1 MSWQYHPLLV
11 LFALGGF
18 LSLGVAGYCW
28 QYARSNR
35 WSLLVVSIGL
45 LAFNNAVWVFAAL
58 LKTAS
63 GTVAGSLLFYKL
75 EFVGAALNPALG
87 VIIALAYI
95 GRERWLTR
103 STIGLLLGGSTLV
116 LLLFVVN
123 PNNAVILDP
132 RLVSAQ
138 GIMAFEHSF
147 TPVTAIALGWTFALA
162 LGTMSILGYGVLVE
176 QTPPVPAGIMIG
188 TFGIPLLFGVLKTGG
203 IYPPGGSGINLT
215 PAASAVA
222 IVGVALAV
230 SQYRLFDP
238 IPVGREQAI
247 AELDSGY
254 LLYDSDGTVL
264 DSNASARELLTD
276 DAGTLRDRQI
286 GELLPVIDDAEPAGT
301 TTFSRGEK
309 TLRAE
314 TATITRQQQPV
325 AYIVLLQDV
334 TDSEAR
340 KRELERTNQRL
351 ESLIDAAPLT
361 VMELDTTGEV
371 LRWND
376 GAEAMF
382 GWTAEEVIGE
392 FNPMVPDDRTAAF
405 DLNRQQVLNGDRI
418 QGKEITRTTKDGSE
432 LDLLLSAA
440 PITDPD
446 GEVRSII
453 AVLDDITAQKRIE
466 NGLRALQ
473 ATAQQLSELET
484 QPEIC
489 AETVAAAVDVLGFE
503 MTGMWV
509 ANHGEQLV
517 PAQLTEQASDRFEEP
532 PIVART
538 ATPVQRAFAYEDVRV
553 WDPTDTTQP
562 IYQDV
567 SDLAAVIT
575 VPIGEYGLLA
585 IATTEETAISDRDI
599 ELLRILGATARA
611 ALTRA
616 DREADLR
623 RQNERL
629 DEFASVVAHDLRN
642 PLSIA
647 DGFLDLAVQ
656 SGDPEHF
663 AKVEAAHERALKL
676 IDELLT
682 LARGD
687 STVDDPEQLALDTVA
702 RTAWEYVDSDAAT
715 VTIADDLPVVAGDE
729 NRLTQLFENLYR
741 NAVEHGGEDVA
752 ITVAGLPDSR
762 GFYVADDGVG
772 IPPDRR
778 DAVLEHGV
786 STNDGG
792 TGFGLSIVTD
802 IARAHGWEMSVT
814 ESDAGGARFDFTD
827 ATVESY
833 ADFGN

>member
-11 LFALGGF
+11 LFAIGGF

-35 WSLLVVSIGL
+35 RSLLVVSIGL

-87 VIIALAYI
+87 LIIAVAYI

-103 STIGLLLGGSTLV
+103 STIGVLLGGSTLV

-123 PNNAVILDP
+123 PNNAVIVDP
-132 RLVSAQ
+132 KLVSAR
-138 GIMAFEHSF
+138 GIMAFEHTF
-147 TPVTAIALGWTFALA
+147 TPLTGIALGWTFALV
-162 LGTMSILGYGVLVE
+162 LGTITALGYGVLVE
-176 QTPPVPAGIMIG
+176 QTPPIPAGIMIG
-188 TFGIPLLFGVLKTGG
+188 TFGLPLLFGVLKTGG
-203 IYPPGGSGINLT
+203 IYPPGGSGINPT

-222 IVGVALAV
+222 IAGVALAV

-238 IPVGREQAI
+238 IPVGRKQAI

-254 LLYDSDGTVL
+254 LLYDTAGTVL
-264 DSNASARELLTD
+264 DSNASARKLLTD
-276 DAGTLRDRQI
+276 TDGTLRGRQVDT
-286 GELLPVIDDAEPAGT
+286 LLPVISETDPTET
-301 TTFSRGEK
+301 TTFARGDQ

-325 AYIVLLQDV
+325 AHIVLLQDV

-351 ESLIDAAPLT
+351 ESLIDAVPLT
-361 VMELDTTGEV
+361 VMEINAAGEV

-382 GWTAEEVIGE
+382 GWSAEEVIGE

-405 DLNRQQVLNGDRI
+405 NINRQQVLNGNPI
-418 QGKEITRTTKDGSE
+418 QGKEIQRTTKDGTE

-503 MTGMWV
+503 MTGLWV
-509 ANHGEQLV
+509 VDHGDRLV
-517 PAQLTEQASDRFEEP
+517 PAQLTEQANDRFDEP

-538 ATPVQRAFAYEDVRV
+538 ATPVQRAFAHEDVRV
-553 WDPTDTTQP
+553 WDPTDPPYP
-562 IYQDV
+562 IYRDG

-575 VPIGEYGLLA
+575 VPLGEYGLLA
-585 IATTEETAISDRDI
+585 IATSSDTTISDRDT
-599 ELLRILGATARA
+599 ELLRLLGATARA

-647 DGFLDLAVQ
+647 DGFLGLAAQ
-656 SGDPEHF
+656 SGNPEHF
-663 AKVEAAHERALKL
+663 AKVEAAHERALRL

-687 STVDDPEQLALDTVA
+687 STVDDPEQLALETVA
-702 RTAWEYVDSDAAT
+702 QTAWEYVDSGAAT
-715 VTIADDLPVVAGDE
+715 VSIADDLPVVAGDE
-729 NRLTQLFENLYR
+729 SRLTQLFENLFR
-741 NAVEHGGEDVA
+741 NAVEHGGEHVS
-752 ITVAGLPDSR
+752 ITVGALPDGY

-778 DAVLEHGV
+778 ETVLEHGV
-786 STNDGG
+786 STSDDG
-792 TGFGLSIVTD
+792 TGFGLSIVAD
-802 IARAHGWEMSVT
+802 IARAHGWEVSVT

-833 ADFGN
+833 ADSAS